1 MSTVA
6 DSAHA
11 PVSGENAWR
20 RVLRATQ
27 STWREGRG
35 LDAAEITVG
44 GARRRLGSRLTDHDA
59 EAGRNFL
66 TETTWQRVQKELEA
80 NEAAPSAARKM
91 MTATRLKDNLLSSQ
105 PLCFNLFAE
114 LSADLGLATRAL
126 RLVWPDVIG
135 RVEAIEFEW
144 SPGRDDET
152 YLGNRSAFDVAV
164 FYSAAGGRRGILG
177 IEVKYHEDL
186 RAVGGELRDR
196 AVEVAHDAG
205 LPLDVAD
212 PTWSRAPL
220 NQLLLDHLL
229 ALSIT
234 QHQKRPWGTA
244 DFCLLYPAV
253 NAACHAAV
261 AEYRGRLGYL
271 PAFHATTLETL
282 IGALRSTTE
291 EPWVEAFHDRY
302 LAYGRAFFV
311 GQGIERPL
319 RRADAVRDWARS
331 LRHSGIG
338 SDEL

>member
-1 MSTVA
+1 MNTVA
-6 DSAHA
+6 HSAHE
-11 PVSGENAWR
+11 PVSGDNAWQR
-20 RVLRATQ
+20 ALRATQ

-35 LDAAEITVG
+35 LDAAEISVG
-44 GARRRLGSRLTDHDA
+44 DTRRLLGSRLTEQDA
-59 EAGRNFL
+59 EAGHNFL
-66 TETTWQRVQKELEA
+66 TDTTWQRVQEELET
-80 NEAAPSAARKM
+80 NEAAPVGARKVM
-91 MTATRLKDNLLSSQ
+91 EPGRLKANLLSSQ

-114 LSADLGLATRAL
+114 LAADLGLATRAL
-126 RLVWPDVIG
+126 RLVWPEVVG
-135 RVEAIEFEW
+135 RVDAIEFEW
-144 SPGRDDET
+144 SPGRDDQA

-212 PTWSRAPL
+212 PAWNRAPL

-234 QHQKRPWGTA
+234 QHQERPWGTA

-261 AEYRGRLGYL
+261 AEYRGRLGYV
-271 PAFHATTLETL
+271 PAFHAITLEAL

-291 EPWVEAFHDRY
+291 EPWVETFHDRY
-302 LAYGRAFFV
+302 LAYERAFRV
-311 GQGIERPL
+311 DQGI
-319 RRADAVRDWARS
+319 RRFVRR
-331 LRHSGIG
+331 
-338 SDEL
+338 